1 MAYKLPYPCLARGI
15 CCACAAQRPH
25 CAQLARSRAGK
36 GREGPGRRAMCV
48 VSSCLDLG
56 RGLLGGGLLGGGLGV
71 GGALRAPVRVHVGVE
86 ALRGRLG
93 RLLGLLALLALLAAA
108 LAVLL
113 AALRL
118 ALRAGLGLLRRGLAD
133 LREVRAHADDVLR
146 GEDLAR
152 RLDLAH
158 PLAALLL
165 DARARD
171 LLE

>member
-56 RGLLGGGLLGGGLGV
+56 RGLLGGGLGV

-118 ALRAGLGLLRRGLAD
+118 ALRAGLGLLRSMSASR
-133 LREVRAHADDVLR
+133 
-146 GEDLAR
+146 
-152 RLDLAH
+152 
-158 PLAALLL
+158 PP
-165 DARARD
+165 
-171 LLE
+171 

>member
-15 CCACAAQRPH
+15 CYACAAQRPH

-56 RGLLGGGLLGGGLGV
+56 RGLGV

-118 ALRAGLGLLRRGLAD
+118 TLRAGLGLLRRGLAD

-158 PLAALLL
+158 PLAAVLL